1 MMTRTLQDTSVYGS
15 IEAGGTK
22 CVCAIGSGPDRI
34 IADTRFPTGTPAETL
49 ARAITFF
56 QDHQHLGSPLAIGV
70 GSFGPVDLNPE
81 SATYGYITSTPKA
94 GWANTD
100 IVGALQQALGVPVYF
115 DTDVNAAALGE
126 YRWGAAQGCTI
137 AVYLTIGTGIGGG
150 AIMNGQPL
158 HGLVHPE
165 MGHLHL
171 PHDWQRDP
179 FTGNCPYHG
188 DCLEGLASG
197 PALAKR
203 WGQSA
208 ETLGADHP
216 AWVLQAHYLALAL
229 VNLLCTLAPKR
240 IIIGGGVMD
249 QPRLF
254 QLVRAEVQQLLNG
267 YVQAPAILEQID
279 GYIVPPAL
287 GNRAG
292 ILGAIALSQFM
303 EPESM
308 GTS

>member
-22 CVCAIGSGPDRI
+22 WVCAIGSGPDRI

-100 IVGALQQALGVPVYF
+100 IVGALQQALGVPVRF

-126 YRWGAAQGCTI
+126 YRWGAAQGCAV

-150 AIMNGQPL
+150 VVAYERRL

-165 MGHLHL
+165 IGHMRL

-179 FTGNCPYHG
+179 FPGACPYHG

-197 PALAKR
+197 PALAQR
-203 WGQSA
+203 WGQRA

-216 AWVLQAHYLALAL
+216 AWKLQAHYLALAL
-229 VNLLCTLAPKR
+229 VNLICTLSAQR
-240 IIIGGGVMD
+240 IILGGRGMD
-249 QPRLF
+249 SQQLF
-254 QLVRAEVQQLLNG
+254 PLVRVEVQQLLNG
-267 YVQAPAILEQID
+267 YVQAPEILDHID
-279 GYIVPPAL
+279 RYIVPPAL

-292 ILGAIALSQFM
+292 MLGGIALAAQDI
-303 EPESM
+303 
-308 GTS
+308 